1 MKVVALA
8 GGVGGAKLAHGLSL
22 CLLPEELLII
32 VNTGD
37 DFSHYG
43 LQICPDL
50 DTICYT
56 LAGLSDPIRG
66 WGQKDETWNALD
78 SISSLHGVNW
88 FKIGDKDLGI
98 HLERTRLLASGK
110 RLSEITQN
118 FCQNWG
124 IKHSVLPMCDEK
136 VSTLV
141 ETKEL
146 GWLSFQEYF
155 VKHKC
160 EPIVQGFRFQG
171 IEKAKL
177 SNEAVEKINNADLIV
192 ICPSNPWV
200 SIDPILAIPGFK
212 NLIGKKEVIAVSPI
226 VKGNAIK
233 GPAAKMFHELGIEP
247 SALSVAR
254 HYAKDI
260 DFLVFDKCDASYTQ
274 EIKASGIIPVITQ
287 TIMTTIEDRK
297 LLAEM
302 IIELALKNK
311 KL

>member
-22 CLLPEELLII
+22 CLPPEELLII

-37 DFSHYG
+37 DFVHYG

-66 WGQKDETWNALD
+66 WGQKDETWNALE

-118 FCQNWG
+118 FCQYWS
-124 IKHSVLPMCDEK
+124 IRHSVLPMCDER
-136 VSTLV
+136 VSTMV

-155 VKHKC
+155 VKHQC
-160 EPIVQGFRFQG
+160 EPIVKGFRFQG
-171 IEKAKL
+171 IESAKL
-177 SNEAVEKINNADLIV
+177 PYEALEIIKDADLLV

-212 NLIGKKEVIAVSPI
+212 NLISNKMVIAVSPI
-226 VKGNAIK
+226 VNGKAIK

-260 DFLVFDKCDASYTQ
+260 NFLVLDKYDKSYTQ
-274 EIKASGIIPVITQ
+274 EIEASGIIPVIAQ
-287 TIMTTIEDRK
+287 TIMSTFNDRK
-297 LLAEM
+297 QLAEM
-302 IIELALKNK
+302 IIELASKNK
-311 KL
+311 KP